1 MRSKHLQMIGTL
13 ALFTLLIFVVAACGG
28 PPAAQQPADSE
39 TPAAADGDEET
50 TDGDDGEETERAA
63 DDETEEAT
71 PADAATDD
79 DEATPEDEPTETDAA
94 DDEADEPEREP
105 GDAPDTGDKVRNEV
119 GGFAFTPIEGWDTQS
134 AEFFGG
140 GATIMTP
147 EDFNVD
153 DPSAGIT
160 IFAGPAVSAAPFV
173 GEIDPAG
180 SAEEWF
186 AVFAEEIEADGSTT
200 ISEPEPI
207 ELDGVEA
214 LMAEMSSDDSDM
226 GAMEGR
232 VVLAELDDERLLQ
245 VLGFASAE
253 EWDDES
259 FTTLLDSL
267 TFFEPVTPAQPAAP
281 ELDLDEIMPEEGD
294 ELSPTNDLTTTE
306 ELTP

>member
-39 TPAAADGDEET
+39 TPAAADGEEET
-50 TDGDDGEETERAA
+50 TDGDEQEPQDTAGEE
-63 DDETEEAT
+63 EEET
-71 PADAATDD
+71 PADTATDD

-94 DDEADEPEREP
+94 DEADEPEREP

-160 IFAGPAVSAAPFV
+160 IFAGPAASAAPFV

-186 AVFAEEIEADGSTT
+186 AVFAQEIEDDGNTT

-214 LMAEMSSDDSDM
+214 LMAEMRSDDSDI

-259 FTTLLDSL
+259 FTAMLDSL
-267 TFFEPVTPAQPAAP
+267 TFFEPVAPAQPAAP